1 YDSNSRRLRSASGRF
16 RVAQAQ
22 GLLWKVFFSAWPTLL
37 KHYSRTKRYNWWE
50 EYRTRHSVGLQVRK
64 IVETFSKRFFAKE
77 VPVDGFRDIEALDG
91 PCHFIEDELVT
102 ILNMDRRKYLTS
114 KYYTR
119 KILYYIRQ
127 KDIMEKLKEFLS
139 NPPDMQRLIEGAVL
153 IDQYLD
159 PLAETSLESILRE
172 LNDITEEVKRVLRL
186 TNSSHPSIAADRDG
200 DTFIDSLDLQR
211 QALVAMNSVL
221 YKQLKFSGNEDN
233 YLKPVNFY
241 IHQVLREKE
250 GIRIALCVLYS
261 TIGRN
266 LGIRLEPVSFL
277 GYFLLRWCQ
286 KPEGSTDF
294 LDYVYIDAFD
304 NGKLYTAK
312 ECECLLDQPVATSYY
327 SPTSTKNMLL
337 CMATN
342 LFHRGK
348 ENASDESYQLLG
360 NTLDLYVTLTTIDLC
375 LTLTPDDVQYL
386 MLPARLYFQLG
397 INPEK
402 ILFSVLD
409 ILQRVQV
416 IDPSHHNVGH
426 MIQLTLEQ
434 IARKNLMAELQIKHR
449 TNEKHREVAFSVGL
463 IMKHKR
469 YGYDC
474 VICGWDPK
482 CMMEV
487 NWMRNMGVYNLP
499 NGPNQPFYNVLV
511 QDGSCRYAAQENLVY
526 NPAPLEIGHEKVGRY
541 FSEFTGFHYVANVEL
556 QMQYPSDLASTSQ
569 TVQRVYGCI

>member
-1 YDSNSRRLRSASGRF
+1 
-16 RVAQAQ
+16 
-22 GLLWKVFFSAWPTLL
+22 L

-286 KPEGSTDF
+286 KPEG
-294 LDYVYIDAFD
+294 
-304 NGKLYTAK
+304 
-312 ECECLLDQPVATSYY
+312 
-327 SPTSTKNMLL
+327 
-337 CMATN
+337 
-342 LFHRGK
+342 
-348 ENASDESYQLLG
+348 NASDESYQLLG

-402 ILFSVLD
+402 VLD